1 MSRLYDT
8 AEPSLVD
15 EELLQKAVEEQ
26 GPQDQAGQI
35 AKEEGIQ
42 YDEVCQLR
50 LDYKSKTFDRCWC
63 SSFIC
68 ILFGADMSCP
78 LSTER
83 RAIVAVEIVFIPYF
97 VHIFNIFVHRHPE
110 DWSPV
115 AVHVSDQA
123 TTGQ

>member
-35 AKEEGIQ
+35 AKEEGMQ

-50 LDYKSKTFDRCWC
+50 LDYKSKTFDRC
-63 SSFIC
+63 
-68 ILFGADMSCP
+68 
-78 LSTER
+78 
-83 RAIVAVEIVFIPYF
+83 
-97 VHIFNIFVHRHPE
+97 
-110 DWSPV
+110 
-115 AVHVSDQA
+115 
-123 TTGQ
+123 